1 MTKMMMKLTHVEGD
15 IDDDDN
21 DDDANDDDDND
32 DDLDM
37 IKMMMKLTL
46 I

>member
-1 MTKMMMKLTHVEGD
+1 MKLTHVEGD